1 MRVGEARLLGARH
14 FESVLLSCRPGF
26 EVEGSRQSTRGAG
39 QAQGSG
45 CEGWAKDVGP
55 GVCVFGEV
63 FRWSTLP
70 GQRPH
75 TMAPSSPRLPL
86 SPLISAAPLH
96 PLAPKHRRSCQV
108 AGVGGPGPC
117 SNECRNSARSCHPW
131 AEMPCAV
138 RHGRGFP
145 WLSTLGSGLAAA
157 GTARLLGAPLVWWR
171 EPPLPALGLPHVF
184 SPSHL
189 CEEAQS
195 WRVNAAPACGVRA
208 CPRRLAG
215 IRYRQFNNEISLPS
229 IGAGR
234 APAAPFAELLIWLL
248 NMVYRAIKAR

>member
-1 MRVGEARLLGARH
+1 MATPGPHLSVPRTTGPPALGTAGSWLAGWPKRRLPVGVARSSPTLALITRLGWSPEERWSLVGTPRGKDQLVRVGEARLLGARH

-86 SPLISAAPLH
+86 STDICRPPAP
-96 PLAPKHRRSCQV
+96 
-108 AGVGGPGPC
+108 PC
-117 SNECRNSARSCHPW
+117 P
-131 AEMPCAV
+131 
-138 RHGRGFP
+138 
-145 WLSTLGSGLAAA
+145 
-157 GTARLLGAPLVWWR
+157 
-171 EPPLPALGLPHVF
+171 
-184 SPSHL
+184 
-189 CEEAQS
+189 Q
-195 WRVNAAPACGVRA
+195 APAV
-208 CPRRLAG
+208 
-215 IRYRQFNNEISLPS
+215 LP
-229 IGAGR
+229 GGGGGR
-234 APAAPFAELLIWLL
+234 AWPLF
-248 NMVYRAIKAR
+248 